1 MLFEEFAALWRSR
14 ALLRV
19 LTQRE
24 VLARYTGAAGGL
36 GWAYAQPVLTL
47 AAYYLV
53 FDVVFNMRLGELA
66 PTRSV
71 GIFLVVGVLP
81 WMAFS
86 DGLQRGMCS
95 LLEVGSLL
103 QKNPLPPILFP
114 ARSLLAS
121 MVVYAPLLALMALL
135 YGIGRGA
142 SWSFVALVPVVLMQC
157 ALSMVLGYLLAILA
171 AALRDVVQIISFVLS
186 VGTFCSPIL
195 FPVAMF
201 PAAWRWVLWL
211 NPMTP
216 FVLAYQAVLLED
228 AWPTPVSA
236 LAMLVWLVV
245 GSGLLALALQR
256 SRDQLVDWL

>member
-1 MLFEEFAALWRSR
+1 MLFEEFAALWRAR

-53 FDVVFNMRLGELA
+53 FDVVFKMRLGELA

-81 WMAFS
+81 WMAFA
-86 DGLQRGMCS
+86 DALQRGMGS

-121 MVVYAPLLALMALL
+121 MVVFAPLLVVMALI
-135 YGIGRGA
+135 YGVGRGV
-142 SWSFVALVPVVLMQC
+142 SWCFVALIPMLILQS
-157 ALSMVLGYLLAILA
+157 ALGMVLGYLLAILA
-171 AALRDVVQIISFVLS
+171 AALRDVVQIVSFVLS

-201 PAAWRWVLWL
+201 PAAWQWVLWL

-216 FVLAYQAVLLED
+216 FVLAYQAVLLEG
-228 AWPTPVSA
+228 AWPS
-236 LAMLVWLVV
+236 LAAGIAMVVWLVV
-245 GSGLLALALQR
+245 GSGLLALALRR